1 LPIDI
6 NTLHQIIVFA
16 LLVLTF
22 VAFAREWITP
32 DLVAL
37 SVAAVLLATGILD
50 TEEVLGVFSNAGV
63 VTVAAMFV
71 MSAALERTGVV
82 EIMGDHVTRIVGS
95 NWMAGALM
103 LMGIAVFASAF
114 INNTPV
120 VVILTPVAIRLCQH
134 LRIAPSK
141 LLIPLSYA
149 AIFGGTCTLIGTST
163 NLITDGISRR
173 LGLEPFGIFEISGF
187 GAIMAAIGVAYL
199 VLVGFRL
206 LPERQTVSGIL
217 AGQPERKFLTELIVS
232 PGSSLIGLT
241 IEETRLSNLPGA
253 RLLDVVRSDESL
265 RDRLEGLRLEQGDR
279 LLMKTDMS
287 GLMDLRER
295 EDLNF
300 AGQLQPVST
309 RQTRVFEGIVGPRS
323 GFIDHF
329 LAEFNLRRRYGLYIL
344 AVHRQGINLRQKFD
358 RVRMEVGDTILLEG
372 PPEGIHRLAES
383 GDIINLTEP
392 EHVPVRRS
400 KAPIA
405 VGAVLAVVL
414 LSAFEL
420 FPIAGIA
427 LIAAVVVVVSGCL
440 DRDEAYRAI
449 EWRILFLILGMLTL
463 GLAME
468 KTGAVTR
475 VAMAVV
481 GMAGDMGPL
490 LILSLVYLITSALTE
505 VISNNAV
512 AVVMTPIAVAVAA
525 QLGVDPRAFV
535 VAVMFGAS
543 ASFATPIGYQT
554 NTFVYGA
561 GGYRYTD
568 FIRVGLPLNLLF
580 WAVATLLIPLFWPL
594 VPVAR

>member
-1 LPIDI
+1 MDI
-6 NTLHQIIVFA
+6 NTLHQLVVFA
-16 LLVLTF
+16 LLVLAF
-22 VAFAREWITP
+22 VAFAREWLTT

-37 SVAAVLLATGILD
+37 SVTAILLVTGILD
-50 TEEVLGVFSNAGV
+50 TEEVLGVFGNAGV

-71 MSAALERTGVV
+71 LSAALERTGVV
-82 EIMGDHVTRIVGS
+82 ETMGNAVTRIVGR
-95 NWMAGALM
+95 NRIVGALL
-103 LMGIAVFASAF
+103 LMGIAVLASAF

-134 LRIAPSK
+134 LGIAPSR

-163 NLITDGISRR
+163 NLVTDGISRR

-187 GAIMAAIGVAYL
+187 GAIMALIGVAYL

-206 LPERQTVSGIL
+206 LPDRQTVSGIL
-217 AGQPERKFLTELIVS
+217 AGQQPERMFLTELIV
-232 PGSSLIGLT
+232 PPESSLIGLT
-241 IEETRLSNLPGA
+241 IAETKLPDLPGA

-265 RDRLEGLRLEQGDR
+265 RDRLGGLRLEQGDR
-279 LLMKTDMS
+279 LLMKTGMS
-287 GLMDLRER
+287 GLMDLRAR
-295 EDLNF
+295 DDLNF
-300 AGQLQPVST
+300 VGQLQPVST

-323 GFIDHF
+323 GFIDRF

-344 AVHRQGINLRQKFD
+344 AVHRQGINLKQKFD
-358 RVRMEVGDTILLEG
+358 RVRMEVGDTVLLEG
-372 PPEGIHRLAES
+372 PPEGIHRLVES
-383 GDIINLTEP
+383 GDLINLTEP
-392 EHVPVRRS
+392 DHVPVRRA
-400 KAPIA
+400 KAPVA
-405 VGAVLAVVL
+405 LGAVLAVVL
-414 LSAFEL
+414 LAAFEI

-427 LIAAVVVVVSGCL
+427 LVAAVAVVVFGCL

-463 GLAME
+463 GVAME

-475 VAMAVV
+475 VAMAIVD
-481 GMAGDMGPL
+481 MAGDMGPL

-525 QLGVDPRAFV
+525 QLGVDPRPYV

-561 GGYRYTD
+561 GGYRYAD

-580 WAVATLLIPLFWPL
+580 WLCATLLIPLFWPL
-594 VPVAR
+594 VPVAQ